1 MALTKQCTTCLKTL
15 PYERFSK
22 NSAAKD
28 GKQFS
33 CKDCNKKTNR
43 KFRTEINPH
52 HHAQWQ
58 RKNPNRISEL
68 VSKYRKA
75 DKGGYVYY
83 ITNPEGLFYV
93 GMTQMYPQV
102 RFLEHKNRFR
112 KVLRGQKSV
121 KQPILD
127 DSFRK
132 WGLEGHRMG
141 VILQFDS
148 IDRKRLREYEKIC
161 IQEFMSMGISL
172 NQKI

>member
-1 MALTKQCTTCLKTL
+1 MALTKQCTSCRKTL

-58 RKNPNRISEL
+58 RANPDRIVEL

-75 DKGGYVYY
+75 DKGGCVYY
-83 ITNPEGLFYV
+83 ITNPEGEFYV
-93 GMTQMYPQV
+93 
-102 RFLEHKNRFR
+102 
-112 KVLRGQKSV
+112 
-121 KQPILD
+121 
-127 DSFRK
+127 
-132 WGLEGHRMG
+132 
-141 VILQFDS
+141 
-148 IDRKRLREYEKIC
+148 
-161 IQEFMSMGISL
+161 
-172 NQKI
+172 

>member
-1 MALTKQCTTCLKTL
+1 MAQVKQCTSCFKTL
-15 PYERFSK
+15 PLEQFSK
-22 NSAAKD
+22 NSKAKD
-28 GKQFS
+28 GKQWHCKS
-33 CKDCNKKTNR
+33 CNR
-43 KFRTEINPH
+43 KENLKFRTEINPH

-83 ITNPEGLFYV
+83 ITNPNGEYYV

-102 RFLEHKNRFR
+102 RFLEHKNRFK

-127 DSFRK
+127 NSFRK

-161 IQEFMSMGISL
+161 IQEFMNMGISL